1 MIPKGVFKLM
11 APMMKRTGRMNLRA
25 MADALKR
32 YLERAET
39 RGIGASVRLVSF
51 SRQCRKGSHGRQKA
65 SGGCRGQIVL
75 CAEAI
80 SASPTCR

>member
-25 MADALKR
+25 TADALKR

-65 SGGCRGQIVL
+65 SGCRGLMVL